1 LLNNYLKKIFLN
13 KQIFSYKMNENDDY
27 NDIEVINEINTNSVS
42 DKNKNLNQQLM
53 KYQQHMMIIF

>member
-1 LLNNYLKKIFLN
+1 MLNNYLKKIFLN

>member
-1 LLNNYLKKIFLN
+1 MN